1 MIYDCFIFDN
11 ELDLLEIR
19 LNTLSEVVDYFVLV
33 EAETTHQGDEKS
45 LYYLE
50 NKERFSEFADRIVHH
65 VADIKDQPCPYTR
78 EFAQRRAIKDALEA
92 SAISENDYVLV
103 TDVDE
108 IPKPGA
114 VIEASGR
121 TGRTSLWMQMYY
133 FYLNTPVKG
142 FKDWFQPQGVH
153 FGELVDPQDLRNHE
167 YQSKIENAGW
177 HFSFCGNADNAVR
190 KVKSYSHNDYNRPD
204 ICDTG
209 AMQKRMDALS
219 DPLDRLFRMERVD
232 IDDTFPPY
240 LVANQEK
247 FKHLIRQ

>member
-19 LNTLSEVVDYFVLV
+19 LNTLCGVVDRFVLV
-33 EAETTHQGDEKS
+33 EAAMTHQGAAKPLHYE
-45 LYYLE
+45 E
-50 NKERFSEFADRIVHH
+50 NKERFAEFNIIHH
-65 VADIKDQPCPYTR
+65 VPDLKDHPCPYTR
-78 EFAQRRAIKDALEA
+78 EFAQRRSIKDALTEA
-92 SAISENDYVLV
+92 NPDDYILV

-108 IPKPGA
+108 IPKPEA
-114 VIEASGR
+114 VLEASTR
-121 TGRTSLWMQMYY
+121 KGRTSLWMQMYY
-133 FYLNTPVKG
+133 FYLNTPVIG

-153 FGELVDPQDLRNHE
+153 FRDLKDPQDLRNHE

-177 HFSFCGNADNAVR
+177 HFSFCGNAGNAVR

-204 ICDTG
+204 ICSIE
-209 AMQKRMDALS
+209 AMQNRIDSLS
-219 DPLDRLFRMERVD
+219 DPLDRLFKMDRVE

-247 FKHLIRQ
+247 FQHLIR